1 MPPKFEVR
9 GKENFPTIQDETSAR
24 NGKEARKNVGWQHGL
39 RGEDLTDFIETA
51 MAKEAKPCPHSHQ
64 EAPQKSK
71 IEPQDL
77 LNFLYNDIEKTR
89 EKVERLEE
97 KEKAEKIV

>member
-1 MPPKFEVR
+1 
-9 GKENFPTIQDETSAR
+9 
-24 NGKEARKNVGWQHGL
+24 
-39 RGEDLTDFIETA
+39 